1 MATLPLSTWERLLRL
16 PPVRSL
22 RDALVG
28 PSDTGHLAEG
38 PVRFERLQFQ
48 FAAPYR
54 TWMRARQ
61 KGIENRISRLLLSHC
76 RDDSVGIDV
85 GANCGYLSLVMSM
98 AVTLQGRVLSFEAD
112 PAYYNVLRR
121 NIRSNGLQNVC
132 SAFRAFVGTESGE
145 GKVTLDEMARRL
157 ALSRVDALKIDV
169 DGGDYD
175 VLRGAEDMLKRF
187 RPLVVVEMTAN
198 QDAIYRFLKDEI
210 GYTTLVGQSGELV
223 VPGQWP
229 LNLIAGDGAIVIP
242 ERGQLS

>member
-1 MATLPLSTWERLLRL
+1 MAVLPLSVWERLLRL
-16 PPVRSL
+16 PPVRAL
-22 RDALVG
+22 RDSFVG
-28 PSDTGHLAEG
+28 PSDTEHLAEG
-38 PVRFERLQFQ
+38 PVRFERLRFQ

-61 KGIENRISRLLLSHC
+61 RGIENRISRLLLSHC
-76 RDDSVGIDV
+76 QEGSVGIDV

-98 AVTLQGRVLSFEAD
+98 AVALPGRVLSFEAD
-112 PAYYNVLRR
+112 PAYYDVLQR

-132 SAFRAFVGTESGE
+132 SAFRAYVGTESGE

-157 ALSRVDALKIDV
+157 ALTRVDALKIDV

-198 QDAIYRFLKDEI
+198 QDAIYRFLKDEV
-210 GYTTLVGQSGELV
+210 GYTTLIGQSGETV

-229 LNLIAGDGAIVIP
+229 LNLIAADRPIVIP